1 MIALLIGLSIANKS
15 HALLFFST
23 FPIYDVTEHG
33 DCFILAVEET
43 VVFFSFWDAFF
54 YGWKAHKK
62 GKSPSGV
69 ASMLN
74 VAVN

>member
-15 HALLFFST
+15 RSLLFFST
-23 FPIYDVTEHG
+23 FPIYDLTEHG

-43 VVFFSFWDAFF
+43 MVFFSFWDAFF
-54 YGWKAHKK
+54 MVERLIKK